1 MKTSGKR
8 TSVHTEEKSTFSPA
22 DSPASH
28 TVSPEK
34 GWERMIHATCG
45 RQCLEQFSKSDRIGS
60 WAKMFS
66 ELLVGMRAWYSR
78 RCTLTWKM
86 KVTKFNRMY
95 FRLLPSV
102 RPTAGTGYGLLPT
115 VLASEGMGRGE
126 TVTSRT
132 KTRSSGK
139 SYRARLSDLAISGL
153 LPTPTAISDSKG
165 GCTRLDPKRQR
176 GTLAGAIHGIIGIP
190 GKTSHLNPRF
200 VLEMMG
206 FPPSWT
212 QLPFQGGGERA

>member
-8 TSVHTEEKSTFSPA
+8 TSVHIEGKSTSLLAGF
-22 DSPASH
+22 PASH
-28 TVSPEK
+28 TVLPEK
-34 GWERMIHATCG
+34 GWEKMMPATCG
-45 RQCLEQFSKSDRIGS
+45 PQCLEQLSKSDHVGS

-66 ELLVGMRAWYSR
+66 ELLVGMIAWYSR
-78 RCTLTWKM
+78 KCTLTWKL

-102 RPTAGTGYGLLPT
+102 RPTGGTGYGLLPT

-126 TVTSRT
+126 MVTSRT
-132 KTRSSGK
+132 KTRPSGK
-139 SYRARLSDLAISGL
+139 SYWARLSDLAISGL

-165 GCTRLDPKRQR
+165 GCTRIDHKRQR
-176 GTLAGAIHGIIGIP
+176 GTLAGAVHGIIGIP

-212 QLPFQGGGERA
+212 QLPFQSGGEKA